1 MGAIFKKEF
10 KSFFTSPVG
19 YFVLALILALSGY
32 FFTGDNLVGGSS
44 ELSGVY
50 GSVFSLVLVLVLP
63 ILTMRLFSDEKRQRT
78 DQALLTSPVSLTSI
92 TLGKFFAALLM
103 FAIGMSITLV
113 FSLIIAFQ
121 VTPDWMVIIGNY
133 LGMMLMG
140 GMVIAIGLLISC
152 LTESQ
157 IIAALGTAATA
168 FVLTMLDSLSY
179 MFSSNKILTDVIGFL
194 SVTGRYNDFTTGII
208 NYDNIIFFLSFQAL
222 FLFLTVRVL
231 DHKRWS

>member
-32 FFTGDNLVGGSS
+32 FFTGYNLVGGSS

-92 TLGKFFAALLM
+92 TLGKFFAA
-103 FAIGMSITLV
+103 
-113 FSLIIAFQ
+113 
-121 VTPDWMVIIGNY
+121 DR
-133 LGMMLMG
+133 
-140 GMVIAIGLLISC
+140 
-152 LTESQ
+152 
-157 IIAALGTAATA
+157 
-168 FVLTMLDSLSY
+168 
-179 MFSSNKILTDVIGFL
+179 K
-194 SVTGRYNDFTTGII
+194 SV
-208 NYDNIIFFLSFQAL
+208 
-222 FLFLTVRVL
+222 V
-231 DHKRWS
+231 

>member
-1 MGAIFKKEF
+1 MGAIFRKEF
-10 KSFFTSPVG
+10 RSFFTSPVG
-19 YFVLALILALSGY
+19 YFVLALIFCLSGY
-32 FFTGDNLVGGSS
+32 YFTGYNLIGGSS

-50 GSVFSLVLVLVLP
+50 GSVFTLVLLLVLP

-78 DQALLTSPVSLTSI
+78 DQALLTAPVSLTAI

-113 FSLIIAFQ
+113 YSLIIAFQ
-121 VTPDWMVIIGNY
+121 VSPDWMVLIGNY
-133 LGMMLMG
+133 LGLLLMG
-140 GMVIAIGLLISC
+140 GMIIAIGLFISC

-157 IIAALGTAATA
+157 FIAALGSFAVS
-168 FVLTMLDSLSY
+168 FVLTMLDSLTY
-179 MFSSNKILTDVIGFL
+179 LFSGNELLSKVIGFL
-194 SVTGRYNDFTTGII
+194 SVTSRYNDFTTGII

>member
-32 FFTGDNLVGGSS
+32 FFTGYNLVGGSS

-168 FVLTMLDSLSY
+168 FVLTMLDSLAY
-179 MFSSNKILTDVIGFL
+179 MFSSNKVLTSVIDFL

>member
-32 FFTGDNLVGGSS
+32 FFTGYNLVGGSS

-208 NYDNIIFFLSFQAL
+208 NYDNIILSL
-222 FLFLTVRVL
+222 I
-231 DHKRWS
+231 HI

>member
-32 FFTGDNLVGGSS
+32 FFTGYNLVGGSS

-121 VTPDWMVIIGNY
+121 VTPDWMVIFGNY

-168 FVLTMLDSLSY
+168 FVLTMLDSLAY